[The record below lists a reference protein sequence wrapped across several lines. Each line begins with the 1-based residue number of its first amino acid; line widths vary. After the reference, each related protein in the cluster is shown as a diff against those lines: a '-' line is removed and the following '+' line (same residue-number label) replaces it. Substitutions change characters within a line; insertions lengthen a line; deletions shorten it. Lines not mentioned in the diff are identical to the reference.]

1 MVGADFLSCAEPSS
15 YKNGIYK
22 SADSYGKGT
31 SILRIND
38 FDNYGNLI
46 SENLLKVDLTPEEKE
61 SYKLGYNDIVVN
73 RVNSLTHIG
82 KSILWKHSN
91 EIAVVYESNMM
102 RIQPNE
108 SILYPDY
115 LIKILQ
121 SENARNFFKKVAKQ
135 AVAQC
140 SINQQDVKS
149 LPIPL
154 PPLPEQKKI
163 AEILS
168 TWDKAIETVE
178 KLVANSQQQK
188 QALMQ
193 QLLTGQ
199 KRLLDDNGVRFSED
213 WEFYKVKD
221 IFISESLTAKEQNY
235 PVYSVT
241 KNGLINQA
249 DYFNKSVASEDTSKY
264 RVVNRGRFV
273 MSGLNFWMGSVDV
286 HLEDFP
292 VIVSPAYKVFSISK
306 LTSPSFMKQFIK
318 GSEFGKLLETSS
330 VVGASVVRRNFSESI
345 FNNYEL
351 FLPNLEEQE
360 KIAQVLTLAD
370 REIDLYQQQLDKLK
384 LEKNPSC
391 NNYSQDKNG

>member
-1 MVGADFLSCAEPSS
+1 MVNEKYPFYKLGELLPSS

-22 SADSYGKGT
+22 SAESYGKGT

-38 FDNYGNLI
+38 FDNYGNLV
-46 SENLLKVDLTPEEKE
+46 SENLLKVDLTLEEKE
-61 SYKLGYNDIVVN
+61 SYKLGYNDIVIN

-82 KSILWKHSN
+82 KSILWKCSN
-91 EIAVVYESNMM
+91 EISVVYESNMM

-149 LPIPL
+149 LSIPL
-154 PPLPEQKKI
+154 PPLAEQKKI

-188 QALMQ
+188 KALMQ

-199 KRLLDDNGVRFSED
+199 KRLLDDNGVRFSES
-213 WEFYKVKD
+213 WEEPTLGEIANVYQPKT
-221 IFISESLTAKEQNY
+221 ISQEMLNESGY
-235 PVYSVT
+235 PVYGANGVIGFYSDFNHETEQIAVT
-241 KNGLINQA
+241 CRGSTCGVVNWTKPKSWITGNAMVINVDDNPLINKKYLYYVLSGSNLNYLISGSGQPQITGSIKNHRILA
-249 DYFNKSVASEDTSKY
+249 PNK
-264 RVVNRGRFV
+264 
-273 MSGLNFWMGSVDV
+273 
-286 HLEDFP
+286 
-292 VIVSPAYKVFSISK
+292 I
-306 LTSPSFMKQFIK
+306 
-318 GSEFGKLLETSS
+318 
-330 VVGASVVRRNFSESI
+330 
-345 FNNYEL
+345 
-351 FLPNLEEQE
+351 EQE

-384 LEKNPSC
+384 LEKKALM
-391 NNYSQDKNG
+391 QQLLTGQKRVKID